1 MSLSVLSA
9 ISAQDRLFSRQK
21 ALIAAGNAI
30 WKSVSWA
37 EGEFLRRSVWL
48 GVSLFGVQWV
58 RGQLGGR

>member
-9 ISAQDRLFSRQK
+9 ISARDLVFSRQK

-37 EGEFLRRSVWL
+37 EGELVRRSVRL
-48 GVSLFGVQWV
+48 GVSLFG
-58 RGQLGGR
+58 GQLGWG